1 MGDTQNAQKEIFGK
15 IQGFMA
21 FIDTTEQKKSRENLE
36 EWQNTFE
43 SLRDITNNPLPFLL
57 ELLKM
62 LKSGI
67 PKTKIGQ
74 KLAFNSRKIKSRKRG
89 KKRND
94 DDFESPKK
102 SFSQKHNLS
111 PYVDHWLSI
120 LNDIIKQSIMNVI
133 PRIDDILLEE
143 IIKAFSCD
151 VTSLVPIVG
160 DGLDNPITIDLGEID
175 FQKSLFNDPN
185 DDVGMYFYERDP
197 LGSYNPGGK
206 PYAVN
211 RFLRDLIYNGG
222 MGISG
227 TPPATQPT
235 VTRTIYGVSGKPL
248 FDIEYQTPN
257 KLLIYPYYKEEG
269 GPGNYGP
276 ETAPTSAV
284 GGAIKFTMAEML
296 YEYFKNIRLIEMQNL
311 TGALLEVMTGF
322 MSVRNKAFSVRDM
335 WGLEHFFNMI
345 ENVLKACDGE
355 EIEGPSTGASDHQD
369 ELDDSDNFFNF
380 TIEEERAMELEVNR
394 KKNNVLTLKSCGML
408 DIPIDNDMVDE
419 SVKDM
424 IASASISEQNK
435 EFDLLL
441 QRISLSSAKKAGY
454 DLGLGDI
461 SLPVEIDFKEGL
473 IKKLPQILMYS
484 LLNPKGVLPIVL
496 ASKIMNSQGQ
506 SCSSLEIFM
515 KIFKRVL
522 IRVIKSVLREV
533 LKYILRLVKAM
544 LLSYI
549 RKIIKQKLSE
559 KFKKK
564 IRIIR
569 KLLDLLLPLI
579 TALQNA
585 KNCQEIYN
593 ILLALLM
600 ANMPDIPWKV
610 PPFLVAIAELR
621 PGISALG
628 MFEEYIGKLKAQGIP
643 VGDMPDGSANIG
655 LMANLDMF
663 QSVTNGLDDGVVE
676 VTSLLGSQIITPV
689 GPAQEVPLSMKR
701 GLIR

>member
-1 MGDTQNAQKEIFGK
+1 MGDTQSAQKEIFGK

-36 EWQNTFE
+36 EWQDTFE

-67 PKTKIGQ
+67 PKTKVGA
-74 KLAFNSRKIKSRKRG
+74 KLNFNARKKKNKKG
-89 KKRND
+89 KGGD
-94 DDFESPKK
+94 DEMETTKK
-102 SFSQKHNLS
+102 SFAQKHNLS

-151 VTSLVPIVG
+151 VTSLVPTVG
-160 DGLDNPITIDLGEID
+160 DGLTGPIVIEIGEID

-185 DDVGMYFYERDP
+185 DDVGMYFYEQDP
-197 LGSYNPGGK
+197 LGAYNPGGK
-206 PYAVN
+206 PYPVN
-211 RFLRDLIYNGG
+211 RFLRDLLYNGG
-222 MGISG
+222 MGIDG
-227 TPPATQPT
+227 TAPATPK
-235 VTRTIYGVSGKPL
+235 TRTIYGVSGKPL
-248 FDIEYQTPN
+248 FDVMFVSGPPAAIHITT
-257 KLLIYPYYKEEG
+257 YYKDEG
-269 GPGNYGP
+269 GAGNFGP
-276 ETAPTSAV
+276 ESAPTSAV

-296 YEYFKNIRLIEMQNL
+296 YEYFKNVRMIEIQNL
-311 TGALLEVMTGF
+311 TGALLEVTTGF
-322 MSVRNKAFSVRDM
+322 MSVRNKSFSVRDM
-335 WGLEHFFNMI
+335 WGLELFFNWI
-345 ENVLKACDGE
+345 ENVLKACDGD
-355 EIEGPSTGASDHQD
+355 EIVGPSTGASDHQS
-369 ELDDSDNFFNF
+369 ELDDSDNFFSFNL
-380 TIEEERAMELEVNR
+380 EEKRAMELEVNR

-408 DIPIDNDMVDE
+408 DIPIDTDMVDE
-419 SVKDM
+419 AVANM
-424 IASASISEQNK
+424 LASSNISEQSK

-461 SLPVEIDFKEGL
+461 TLPVEIDFKEGL

-484 LLNPKGVLPIVL
+484 VLNPKGVLPVVL
-496 ASKIMNSQGQ
+496 TSKIMNSQGQ

-522 IRVIKSVLREV
+522 IRVIKAVLKEV

-621 PGISALG
+621 PGVSALG

-663 QSVTNGLDDGVVE
+663 QSMTNGLDDGVVE
-676 VTSLLGSQIITPV
+676 VTSLLGSQIITPM
-689 GPAQEVPLSMKR
+689 GPGQEVPLSMKR
-701 GLIR
+701 GLFR

>member
-1 MGDTQNAQKEIFGK
+1 MGDTQSAQKEIFGK

-67 PKTKIGQ
+67 PKTKVGA
-74 KLAFNSRKIKSRKRG
+74 KLNFNARKKKNKKG
-89 KKRND
+89 KGGD
-94 DDFESPKK
+94 DEMETTKK
-102 SFSQKHNLS
+102 SFAQKHNLS

-151 VTSLVPIVG
+151 VTSLVPTLG
-160 DGLDNPITIDLGEID
+160 DGLTGPIVIEIGEID

-185 DDVGMYFYERDP
+185 DDVGMYFYEQN
-197 LGSYNPGGK
+197 GFGGYNPGGK
-206 PYAVN
+206 PYPVN
-211 RFLRDLIYNGG
+211 RFLRDLVYNNG
-222 MGISG
+222 MGIDG
-227 TPPATQPT
+227 TAPNIPS
-235 VTRTIYGVSGKPL
+235 TRTIYGVSGKPL
-248 FDIEYQTPN
+248 FDVKFVPGPPAQLHITT
-257 KLLIYPYYKEEG
+257 YYKYEVA
-269 GPGNYGP
+269 GNFGP
-276 ETAPTSAV
+276 ESAPTSAV

-296 YEYFKNIRLIEMQNL
+296 YEYFKNVRMIEIQNL
-311 TGALLEVMTGF
+311 TGALLEVTTGF
-322 MSVRNKAFSVRDM
+322 MSVRNKSFSVRDM
-335 WGLEHFFNMI
+335 WGLELFFNMI
-345 ENVLKACDGE
+345 ENVLKSCDGD
-355 EIEGPSTGASDHQD
+355 EIVGPSTGASDHQS
-369 ELDDSDNFFNF
+369 ELDDSDNFFSFNL
-380 TIEEERAMELEVNR
+380 EEKRAMELEVNR

-408 DIPIDNDMVDE
+408 DIPIDTDMVDE
-419 SVKDM
+419 AVANM
-424 IASASISEQNK
+424 LASSNISEQSK

-461 SLPVEIDFKEGL
+461 TLPVEIDFKEGL

-484 LLNPKGVLPIVL
+484 VLNPKGVLPVVL
-496 ASKIMNSQGQ
+496 TSKIMNSQGQ

-522 IRVIKSVLREV
+522 IRVIKAVLKEV

-621 PGISALG
+621 PGVSALG

-655 LMANLDMF
+655 LMANLEMF
-663 QSVTNGLDDGVVE
+663 QAMTNGLDDGVVE
-676 VTSLLGSQIITPV
+676 VTSLLGSQIITPM
-689 GPAQEVPLSMKR
+689 GPGQEVPLSMKR
-701 GLIR
+701 GLFR

>member
-1 MGDTQNAQKEIFGK
+1 MGDTQSAQKEIFGK

-36 EWQNTFE
+36 EWQDTFE

-67 PKTKIGQ
+67 PKTKIGA
-74 KLAFNSRKIKSRKRG
+74 KLNFNSRKKKNKSG
-89 KKRND
+89 KGGD
-94 DDFESPKK
+94 DEMETTKK

-120 LNDIIKQSIMNVI
+120 LNDIIKQAIMNVL
-133 PRIDDILLEE
+133 PTIDDILLEE

-151 VTSLVPIVG
+151 VTTLVPVIG
-160 DGLDNPITIDLGEID
+160 DGLTGPIVIELGEID

-185 DDVGMYFYERDP
+185 DDVGMYFYEQN
-197 LGSYNPGGK
+197 GFGGYNPGGK
-206 PYAVN
+206 PYPVN

-222 MGISG
+222 MGID
-227 TPPATQPT
+227 TNAPNIAN
-235 VTRTIYGVSGKPL
+235 TRTIYGVSGKPL
-248 FDIEYQTPN
+248 FDVKFVPGPPARLEIST
-257 KLLIYPYYKEEG
+257 YYKEQAGAGNWGPESAPP
-269 GPGNYGP
+269 GPGPVANA
-276 ETAPTSAV
+276 T
-284 GGAIKFTMAEML
+284 KFTMAEML
-296 YEYFKNIRLIEMQNL
+296 FEYFKNVRMIEIQNL

-335 WGLEHFFNMI
+335 WGLELFFNWI
-345 ENVLKACDGE
+345 ESVLEACDGDA
-355 EIEGPSTGASDHQD
+355 IEGPSTGASDHQS
-369 ELDDSDNFFNF
+369 ELNDSDNFFSF
-380 TIEEERAMELEVNR
+380 TVEEKRAMELEVSR

-424 IASASISEQNK
+424 LASQNISEQRK
-435 EFDLLL
+435 DFDLLL
-441 QRISLSSAKKAGY
+441 QRLSIHSAKKAGY

-461 SLPVEIDFKEGL
+461 TLPVEIDFKEGL

-484 LLNPKGVLPIVL
+484 LLNPKGVLPVVL
-496 ASKIMNSQGQ
+496 VSKIMNSQGQ
-506 SCSSLEIFM
+506 SCSSLELFM
-515 KIFKRVL
+515 KVFKRVL
-522 IRVIKSVLREV
+522 LRVIKAVLQEV

-549 RKIIKQKLSE
+549 RKIIKEKLSE
-559 KFKKK
+559 KYKKK

-579 TALQNA
+579 LALQNA

-621 PGISALG
+621 PGVSALG

-643 VGDMPDGSANIG
+643 TGDMPDGSANIG

-663 QSVTNGLDDGVVE
+663 QSVVNGLDDGVVE
-676 VTSLLGSQIITPV
+676 VTSLMGSQIITPM
-689 GPAQEVPLSMKR
+689 GPGQEVPLSMKR
-701 GLIR
+701 GLFR

>member
-1 MGDTQNAQKEIFGK
+1 
-15 IQGFMA
+15 MA

-67 PKTKIGQ
+67 PKTKVGA
-74 KLAFNSRKIKSRKRG
+74 KLNFNARKKKNKKG
-89 KKRND
+89 KGGD
-94 DDFESPKK
+94 DEMETTKK
-102 SFSQKHNLS
+102 SFAQKHNLS

-151 VTSLVPIVG
+151 VTSLVPTLG
-160 DGLDNPITIDLGEID
+160 DGLTGPIVIEIGEID

-185 DDVGMYFYERDP
+185 DDVGMYFYEQN
-197 LGSYNPGGK
+197 GFGGYNPGGK
-206 PYAVN
+206 PYPVN
-211 RFLRDLIYNGG
+211 RFLRDLVYNNG
-222 MGISG
+222 MGIDG
-227 TPPATQPT
+227 TAPNIPS
-235 VTRTIYGVSGKPL
+235 TRTIYGVSGKPL
-248 FDIEYQTPN
+248 FDVKFVPGPPA
-257 KLLIYPYYKEEG
+257 KLHITTYYKDG
-269 GPGNYGP
+269 VAGNFGP
-276 ETAPTSAV
+276 ESAPTSAV

-296 YEYFKNIRLIEMQNL
+296 YEYFKNVRMIEIQNL
-311 TGALLEVMTGF
+311 TGALLEVTTGF
-322 MSVRNKAFSVRDM
+322 MSVRNKSFSVRDM
-335 WGLEHFFNMI
+335 WGLELFFNMI
-345 ENVLKACDGE
+345 ENVLKSCDGD
-355 EIEGPSTGASDHQD
+355 EIVGPSTGASDHQS
-369 ELDDSDNFFNF
+369 ELDDSDNFFSFNL
-380 TIEEERAMELEVNR
+380 EEKRAMELEVNR

-408 DIPIDNDMVDE
+408 DIPIDTDMVDE
-419 SVKDM
+419 AVANM
-424 IASASISEQNK
+424 LASSNISEQSK

-461 SLPVEIDFKEGL
+461 TLPVEIDFKEGL

-484 LLNPKGVLPIVL
+484 VLNPKGVLPVVL
-496 ASKIMNSQGQ
+496 TSKIMNSQGQ

-522 IRVIKSVLREV
+522 IRVIKAVLKEV

-621 PGISALG
+621 PGVSALG

-655 LMANLDMF
+655 LMANLEMF
-663 QSVTNGLDDGVVE
+663 QAMTNGLDDGVVE
-676 VTSLLGSQIITPV
+676 VTSLLGSQIITPM
-689 GPAQEVPLSMKR
+689 GPGQEVPLSMKR
-701 GLIR
+701 GLFR

>member
-1 MGDTQNAQKEIFGK
+1 MGDTQSAQKEIFGK

-67 PKTKIGQ
+67 PKTKVGA
-74 KLAFNSRKIKSRKRG
+74 KLNFNARKKKNKKG
-89 KKRND
+89 KGGD
-94 DDFESPKK
+94 DEMETTKK
-102 SFSQKHNLS
+102 SFAQKHNLS

-151 VTSLVPIVG
+151 VTSLVPTLG
-160 DGLDNPITIDLGEID
+160 DGLTGPIVIEIGEID

-185 DDVGMYFYERDP
+185 DDVGMYFYEQN
-197 LGSYNPGGK
+197 GFGGYNPGGK
-206 PYAVN
+206 PYPVN
-211 RFLRDLIYNGG
+211 RFLRDLVYNNG
-222 MGISG
+222 MGIDG
-227 TPPATQPT
+227 TAPNIPS
-235 VTRTIYGVSGKPL
+235 TRTIYGVSGKPL
-248 FDIEYQTPN
+248 FDVKFVPGPPAQLHITT
-257 KLLIYPYYKEEG
+257 YYKDG
-269 GPGNYGP
+269 VAGNFGP
-276 ETAPTSAV
+276 ESAPTSAV

-296 YEYFKNIRLIEMQNL
+296 YEYFKNVRMIEIQNL
-311 TGALLEVMTGF
+311 TGALLEVTTGF
-322 MSVRNKAFSVRDM
+322 MSVRNKSFSVRDM
-335 WGLEHFFNMI
+335 WGLELFFNMI
-345 ENVLKACDGE
+345 ENVLKSCDGD
-355 EIEGPSTGASDHQD
+355 EIVGPSTGASDHQS
-369 ELDDSDNFFNF
+369 ELDDSDNFFSFNL
-380 TIEEERAMELEVNR
+380 EEKRAMELEVNR

-408 DIPIDNDMVDE
+408 DIPIDTDMVDE
-419 SVKDM
+419 AVANM
-424 IASASISEQNK
+424 LASSNISEQSK

-461 SLPVEIDFKEGL
+461 TLPVEIDFKEGL

-484 LLNPKGVLPIVL
+484 VLNPKGVLPVVL
-496 ASKIMNSQGQ
+496 TSKIMNSQGQ

-522 IRVIKSVLREV
+522 IRVIKAVLKEV

-621 PGISALG
+621 PGVSALG

-655 LMANLDMF
+655 LMANLEMF
-663 QSVTNGLDDGVVE
+663 QAMTNGLDDGVVE
-676 VTSLLGSQIITPV
+676 VTSLLGSQIITPM
-689 GPAQEVPLSMKR
+689 GPGQEVPLSMKR
-701 GLIR
+701 GLFR

>member
-1 MGDTQNAQKEIFGK
+1 MGDTQSAQKEIFGK

-21 FIDTTEQKKSRENLE
+21 FLDTAEQKKSRENLE
-36 EWQNTFE
+36 EWQDTFE

-67 PKTKIGQ
+67 PKTKVGA
-74 KLAFNSRKIKSRKRG
+74 KLNFNARKKKDKNG
-89 KKRND
+89 KGGD
-94 DDFESPKK
+94 DEMETTKK
-102 SFSQKHNLS
+102 SFAQKHNLS

-120 LNDIIKQSIMNVI
+120 LNDIIKQSIMNVL
-133 PRIDDILLEE
+133 PRVDDILLEE

-151 VTSLVPIVG
+151 LTSLVPVVG
-160 DGLDNPITIDLGEID
+160 EGLSGPLVIELGEID

-185 DDVGMYFYERDP
+185 DDVGMYFYEQDSF
-197 LGSYNPGGK
+197 GGYNPGGK
-206 PYAVN
+206 PYPVN
-211 RFLRDLIYNGG
+211 RFLRDLIYNNG
-222 MGISG
+222 MGIDG
-227 TPPATQPT
+227 TAPNAPK
-235 VTRTIYGVSGKPL
+235 TRTIYGVSGKPL
-248 FDIEYQTPN
+248 FDVEWDSGSSSL
-257 KLLIYPYYKEEG
+257 KIYPYYKEETPNNW
-269 GPGNYGP
+269 GPEEAPGTANYGG
-276 ETAPTSAV
+276 TNTGV
-284 GGAIKFTMAEML
+284 KFTMAEML
-296 YEYFKNIRLIEMQNL
+296 YEYFKNVRMIEMQNL

-335 WGLEHFFNMI
+335 WGLELFFNMI
-345 ENVLKACDGE
+345 ENVLKACDGD
-355 EIEGPSTGASDHQD
+355 EIVGPSTGASDHQS
-369 ELDDSDNFFNF
+369 ELDDSDSFFSF
-380 TIEEERAMELEVNR
+380 TMEEKRAMELEVSR

-408 DIPIDNDMVDE
+408 DIPIDTSMVND
-419 SVKDM
+419 SVSNM
-424 IASASISEQNK
+424 LATSNISEQSK

-461 SLPVEIDFKEGL
+461 TLPVEIDFKESL

-484 LLNPKGVLPIVL
+484 VLNPKGVLPVVL

-515 KIFKRVL
+515 KVFKRVL
-522 IRVIKSVLREV
+522 IRVIKAVLREV
-533 LKYILRLVKAM
+533 LKYILRLVKHM
-544 LLSYI
+544 LLMYI
-549 RKIIKQKLSE
+549 RKIIQQKLSE

-621 PGISALG
+621 PGVSALG

-655 LMANLDMF
+655 LLANLDMF
-663 QSVTNGLDDGVVE
+663 QSMTNGLDDGVVE
-676 VTSLLGSQIITPV
+676 VTSLLGSQIITPM
-689 GPAQEVPLSMKR
+689 GPGQEVPLSMKR
-701 GLIR
+701 GLFR

>member
-1 MGDTQNAQKEIFGK
+1 MGDTQSAQKEIFGK

-21 FIDTTEQKKSRENLE
+21 FLDTSEQKKSRENLE

-67 PKTKIGQ
+67 PKTKIGA
-74 KLAFNSRKIKSRKRG
+74 KLNFNARKKKDKNG
-89 KKRND
+89 KGGD
-94 DDFESPKK
+94 DEMETTKK
-102 SFSQKHNLS
+102 SFSEKHNLS

-120 LNDIIKQSIMNVI
+120 LNDIIKQAIMNVI

-143 IIKAFSCD
+143 IIKAFNCD
-151 VTSLVPIVG
+151 VTTLVPTLG
-160 DGLDNPITIDLGEID
+160 DGLTGPLVIQLDEID

-185 DDVGMYFYERDP
+185 DDVGMYFYEQN
-197 LGSYNPGGK
+197 GFGGYNPGGK
-206 PYAVN
+206 PYPVN
-211 RFLRDLIYNGG
+211 RFLRDLVYNNG
-222 MGISG
+222 MGIDG
-227 TPPATQPT
+227 TAPNIPS
-235 VTRTIYGVSGKPL
+235 TRTIYGVSGKPL
-248 FDIEYQTPN
+248 FDVKFVPGPPA
-257 KLLIYPYYKEEG
+257 KLHITTYYKYQSG
-269 GPGNYGP
+269 AGNFGP
-276 ETAPTSAV
+276 ESAPTSAV

-296 YEYFKNIRLIEMQNL
+296 FEYFKNVRMIEIQNL
-311 TGALLEVMTGF
+311 TGALLEVTTGF

-335 WGLEHFFNMI
+335 WGLELFFNMI
-345 ENVLKACDGE
+345 ENVLKSCDGD
-355 EIEGPSTGASDHQD
+355 EIVGPSTGASDHQS
-369 ELDDSDNFFNF
+369 ELDDSDSFFSF
-380 TIEEERAMELEVNR
+380 TMEEKRAMELEVSR

-408 DIPIDNDMVDE
+408 NIPIDNQMVDD
-419 SVKDM
+419 SVANM
-424 IASASISEQNK
+424 LATSNISEQSK

-461 SLPVEIDFKEGL
+461 TLPVEIDFKEGL
-473 IKKLPQILMYS
+473 IKKLPQILLYS
-484 LLNPKGVLPIVL
+484 VLNPKGVLPVVL
-496 ASKIMNSQGQ
+496 VSKIMNSQGQ

-515 KIFKRVL
+515 KIFKRVI
-522 IRVIKSVLREV
+522 IRVIKAVLSEV
-533 LKYILRLVKAM
+533 LKYILKLVKHM
-544 LLSYI
+544 LLMYI
-549 RKIIKQKLSE
+549 RKIIQQKLSE

-621 PGISALG
+621 PGVSALG

-655 LMANLDMF
+655 LLANLDMF
-663 QSVTNGLDDGVVE
+663 QSMTNGLDNGVVE
-676 VTSLLGSQIITPV
+676 VTSLLGSQIITPM
-689 GPAQEVPLSMKR
+689 GPGQEVPLSMKR
-701 GLIR
+701 GLFR

>member
-36 EWQNTFE
+36 EWQEVFE

-74 KLAFNSRKIKSRKRG
+74 KLNFNARKKKNKKG
-89 KKRND
+89 KAD
-94 DDFESPKK
+94 DDEMETTKK

-120 LNDIIKQSIMNVI
+120 LNDIIKQSIMNVL

-151 VTSLVPIVG
+151 VTSLVPVVG
-160 DGLDNPITIDLGEID
+160 DGLDNPIIIELGEID

-185 DDVGMYFYERDP
+185 DDVGMYFYEQNTF
-197 LGSYNPGGK
+197 GGYNPGGK
-206 PYAVN
+206 PYPVN

-222 MGISG
+222 MGIDSAAPNNPG
-227 TPPATQPT
+227 
-235 VTRTIYGVSGKPL
+235 TRTIYGVSGKPL
-248 FDIEYQTPN
+248 FDVKYLAGPARLE
-257 KLLIYPYYKEEG
+257 IYPYYKEEN
-269 GPGNYGP
+269 PINWGP
-276 ETAPTSAV
+276 EMAPGTTNYP
-284 GGAIKFTMAEML
+284 GTHDGIKFTMAEML
-296 YEYFKNIRLIEMQNL
+296 YEYFKNVRMIEMQNL

-335 WGLEHFFNMI
+335 WGLELFFNMI

-355 EIEGPSTGASDHQD
+355 EIDGPNTGASDHQS
-369 ELDDSDNFFNF
+369 ELDDSDNFFSF
-380 TIEEERAMELEVNR
+380 TMEEKRDMELEVNR

-419 SVKDM
+419 SVRD
-424 IASASISEQNK
+424 ILATQNISEQSK
-435 EFDLLL
+435 EFNLLL
-441 QRISLSSAKKAGY
+441 QRLSSHSAKKAGY

-461 SLPVEIDFKEGL
+461 TLPVEIDFKEGL
-473 IKKLPQILMYS
+473 IKKLPQILLYS
-484 LLNPKGVLPIVL
+484 VLNPKGVLPIVL
-496 ASKIMNSQGQ
+496 TSKIMNSQGQ
-506 SCSSLEIFM
+506 SCSSMEIFM

-522 IRVIKSVLREV
+522 IRVIKAVLNEV

-549 RKIIKQKLSE
+549 RKIIQQKLSE

-569 KLLDLLLPLI
+569 KLLDILLPLI
-579 TALQNA
+579 NALQNA

-610 PPFLVAIAELR
+610 PSFLVAIAELR
-621 PGISALG
+621 PGISSLG
-628 MFEEYIGKLKAQGIP
+628 MFENYIGKLKAQGIP

-655 LMANLDMF
+655 LLANLSVF
-663 QSVTNGLDDGVVE
+663 QSVDEGLDDGVVE
-676 VTSLLGSQIITPV
+676 VTSLIGSQIITPV
-689 GPAQEVPLSMKR
+689 WSWYGSTIIHETWTT
-701 GLIR
+701 

>member
-1 MGDTQNAQKEIFGK
+1 MGDTQNAQKEIFSK

-21 FIDTTEQKKSRENLE
+21 FLDTTEQKKSRENLE
-36 EWQNTFE
+36 EWQEVFE

-57 ELLKM
+57 ELLKT

-67 PKTKIGQ
+67 PKSKV
-74 KLAFNSRKIKSRKRG
+74 G
-89 KKRND
+89 KKLNFNARKKKNKLGKGGD
-94 DDFESPKK
+94 DEMETTKK

-151 VTSLVPIVG
+151 LASLVPTIG
-160 DGLDNPITIDLGEID
+160 DGLSGPIVIELGEID

-185 DDVGMYFYERDP
+185 DDVGMYFYEQESF
-197 LGSYNPGGK
+197 GGYNPGGK
-206 PYAVN
+206 PYPVN

-222 MGISG
+222 MGIDG
-227 TPPATQPT
+227 TAPAIAN
-235 VTRTIYGVSGKPL
+235 TRTIYGVSGKPL
-248 FDIEYQTPN
+248 FDVKFIPGPPASLEIST
-257 KLLIYPYYKEEG
+257 YYKDENPG
-269 GPGNYGP
+269 GAGNFGP
-276 ETAPTSAV
+276 ESAPTTAV
-284 GGAIKFTMAEML
+284 VGAIQFTMAEML
-296 YEYFKNIRLIEMQNL
+296 YEYFKNIRLIELQNL

-322 MSVRNKAFSVRDM
+322 MSVRNKAFSIRDM
-335 WGLEHFFNMI
+335 WGLELFFNMI

-355 EIEGPSTGASDHQD
+355 EVDGPSTGASDHQT
-369 ELDDSDNFFNF
+369 ELDDSDTFFSF
-380 TIEEERAMELEVNR
+380 TVEEKRNMELEVNR
-394 KKNNVLTLKSCGML
+394 KKNNVLTLQSCGML
-408 DIPIDNDMVDE
+408 DIPIDNDMVDD
-419 SVKDM
+419 SVRD
-424 IASASISEQNK
+424 ILSAENISEQSK
-435 EFDLLL
+435 QFDLLL
-441 QRISLSSAKKAGY
+441 QRLSTHSAKKSGY

-461 SLPVEIDFKEGL
+461 SLPVEIDFKENL
-473 IKKLPQILMYS
+473 IKKLPQILLYS
-484 LLNPKGVLPIVL
+484 LLNPKGVLPVVL
-496 ASKIMNSQGQ
+496 TSKIMNSQGR
-506 SCSSLEIFM
+506 SCNSLEIFM
-515 KIFKRVL
+515 KIFKRVI
-522 IRVIKSVLREV
+522 IRVIKAVLNEV
-533 LKYILRLVKAM
+533 LKYILRLVKSM

-610 PPFLVAIAELR
+610 PPFLVAVAQMR

-628 MFEEYIGKLKAQGIP
+628 MFENYIGKLKAQGIP

-655 LMANLDMF
+655 LLANLSVF
-663 QSVTNGLDDGVVE
+663 QSVDEGIDDGVVE

-689 GPAQEVPLSMKR
+689 GPGQEVPLSMKYG
-701 GLIR
+701 GLR

>member
-1 MGDTQNAQKEIFGK
+1 MGDTQSAQKEIFGK

-21 FIDTTEQKKSRENLE
+21 FLDTAEQKKSRENLE
-36 EWQNTFE
+36 EWQDTFE

-67 PKTKIGQ
+67 PKTKVGA
-74 KLAFNSRKIKSRKRG
+74 KLNFNARKKKNKKG
-89 KKRND
+89 KGGD
-94 DDFESPKK
+94 DEMETTKK

-120 LNDIIKQSIMNVI
+120 LNDIIKQSIMNVL
-133 PRIDDILLEE
+133 PRVDDILLEE

-151 VTSLVPIVG
+151 VTSLAPTVG
-160 DGLDNPITIDLGEID
+160 DGLTGPIVIELGEID

-185 DDVGMYFYERDP
+185 DDVGMYFYEQDSF
-197 LGSYNPGGK
+197 GGYNPGGK
-206 PYAVN
+206 PYPVN

-222 MGISG
+222 MGIDG
-227 TPPATQPT
+227 TAPATPK
-235 VTRTIYGVSGKPL
+235 TRTIYGVSGKPL
-248 FDIEYQTPN
+248 FDVKFVPGPPAEIHIST
-257 KLLIYPYYKEEG
+257 YYKDEG
-269 GPGNYGP
+269 GPGNFGP
-276 ETAPTSAV
+276 ESAPTSV
-284 GGAIKFTMAEML
+284 VVGAIKFTMAEML
-296 YEYFKNIRLIEMQNL
+296 YEYFKNVRMIEMQNL

-335 WGLEHFFNMI
+335 WGLEQFFNMI
-345 ENVLKACDGE
+345 ENVLKACDGD
-355 EIEGPSTGASDHQD
+355 EIVGPSTGASDHQS
-369 ELDDSDNFFNF
+369 ELDDSDNFFSFNL
-380 TIEEERAMELEVNR
+380 EEKRAMELEVSR

-408 DIPIDNDMVDE
+408 DIPIDNEMVDD
-419 SVKDM
+419 SVANM
-424 IASASISEQNK
+424 LATSNISEQSK

-461 SLPVEIDFKEGL
+461 TLPVEIDFKEGL

-484 LLNPKGVLPIVL
+484 VLNPKGVLPVVL
-496 ASKIMNSQGQ
+496 TSKIMNSQGQ

-522 IRVIKSVLREV
+522 IRVIKAVLKEV

-621 PGISALG
+621 PGVSALG

-663 QSVTNGLDDGVVE
+663 QAMTNGLDDGVVE
-676 VTSLLGSQIITPV
+676 VTSLLGSQIITPM
-689 GPAQEVPLSMKR
+689 GPGQEVPLSMKR
-701 GLIR
+701 GLFR

>member
-21 FIDTTEQKKSRENLE
+21 FIDATEQKKSRENLE

-43 SLRDITNNPLPFLL
+43 ALRDITNNPLPFLL

-74 KLAFNSRKIKSRKRG
+74 RLNFNAPKKKNKKG
-89 KKRND
+89 KGGD
-94 DDFESPKK
+94 DEMETTKK

-151 VTSLVPIVG
+151 VTTLVPTIG
-160 DGLDNPITIDLGEID
+160 DGLAGPLVIELGEID
-175 FQKSLFNDPN
+175 FQKSLFNNPN
-185 DDVGMYFYERDP
+185 DDVVMYFYERD
-197 LGSYNPGGK
+197 GFGGYGPGGK
-206 PYAVN
+206 PYPVN
-211 RFLRDLIYNGG
+211 RFLRDLIYNNG
-222 MGISG
+222 MGING
-227 TPPATQPT
+227 TAPNIPN
-235 VTRTIYGVSGKPL
+235 TRTIYGVSGKPL
-248 FDIEYQTPN
+248 FDVKFVPGPPAAIHIST
-257 KLLIYPYYKEEG
+257 YYKDQG
-269 GPGNYGP
+269 GAGNFGP
-276 ETAPTSAV
+276 ESAPISIV
-284 GGAIKFTMAEML
+284 GGAVKFTMAEML
-296 YEYFKNIRLIEMQNL
+296 FEYFKNIRMIEMQNL